1 MKEMNMN
8 FGEAIEALK
17 SGAKVSRVGWNE
29 KNMWIILVP
38 GANDV
43 KLNKNAAYYRALQ
56 IDSCD
61 ILPHIDMWTLDSNER
76 QVILPGW
83 QVRLADMLS
92 EDWYIVA

>member
-17 SGAKVSRVGWNE
+17 SGEKVSRVGWNE

-38 GANDV
+38 GAKDV

-56 IDSCD
+56 TDSCD